1 MAVTAVGEE
10 LAGEGRYR
18 YSSHC
23 HYCYLRLLVLSEV
36 KLRAGTR
43 PGLRA
48 WVTGVV
54 KGWVMSETILQR
66 RQLMG
71 QGGHNRRVRLGR
83 THMLPEIK
91 VHIYVKSNS
100 IFKYLQG
107 GALKLA
113 LFL

>member
-83 THMLPEIK
+83 THMLPKII
-91 VHIYVKSNS
+91 IYTYVISNS
-100 IFKYLQG
+100 IAKYLSNQ
-107 GALKLA
+107 LIKL
-113 LFL
+113 